1 MMMMM
6 ARFTSDSPTAPMR
19 LKEKA
24 FTLSQYNPE
33 TMPVLAII
41 GRPNVGKSTLLNR
54 FLGRRF
60 NIVDDQPGVTRDRSF
75 HPMVWNGKPFLVMD
89 TGGVHEEAEDPF
101 CKLINQQVKE
111 AIQEADALIFIVDG
125 KTGITED
132 DERLAK
138 WIRQSGK
145 PYRLV
150 VNKVDKIEEASLCF
164 EFYNLGMGDP
174 MAISAQQGSTTV
186 GDLLDTMITL
196 FPEHKKA
203 PPSPAVLAEEHPINI
218 ALVGRPNVGKS
229 SLLNA
234 IVGHNRTIVSD
245 ISGTTRDAID
255 IPFTYEDKPYL
266 LVDTAGIRRRT
277 KVDYGVELFSVDRSV
292 ESINKCD
299 IAVLVIDATE
309 PIADQDKRIFNK
321 ALEAGKGLIIAVN
334 KWDLVPNKTPKST
347 AEFHK
352 NLLAEVPSL
361 VFVPIVFI
369 SAMNQQRVHTV
380 LELAQTVYANSK
392 RRLGTSIV
400 NQVIG
405 DAVQQNLPAT
415 IKNRKLKILYAT
427 QVSSEP
433 PTFVLFVNDPKLMK
447 ESYQRYLERKMR
459 AAAEFEGV
467 PIRFLLKV
475 RSEKAR

>member
-1 MMMMM
+1 M
-6 ARFTSDSPTAPMR
+6 
-19 LKEKA
+19 
-24 FTLSQYNPE
+24 
-33 TMPVLAII
+33 
-41 GRPNVGKSTLLNR
+41 
-54 FLGRRF
+54 
-60 NIVDDQPGVTRDRSF
+60 
-75 HPMVWNGKPFLVMD
+75 
-89 TGGVHEEAEDPF
+89 
-101 CKLINQQVKE
+101 
-111 AIQEADALIFIVDG
+111 
-125 KTGITED
+125 
-132 DERLAK
+132 
-138 WIRQSGK
+138 
-145 PYRLV
+145 
-150 VNKVDKIEEASLCF
+150 VNKVDKIEETSLCF
-164 EFYNLGMGDP
+164 EFYNLGMGEP

-186 GDLLDTMITL
+186 GDLLDTMLTL
-196 FPEHKKA
+196 FPEHKQA
-203 PPSPAVLAEEHPINI
+203 PPSPAQLAEEHPINI

-392 RRLGTSIV
+392 RRLGTSVV

-427 QVSSEP
+427 QVSVEP

-459 AAAEFEGV
+459 EAAEFDGV

>member
-1 MMMMM
+1 MM
-6 ARFTSDSPTAPMR
+6 ARFTSDSPTAPAR
-19 LKEKA
+19 HKEKA
-24 FTLSQYNPE
+24 FTLSQYSPE

-89 TGGVHEEAEDPF
+89 TGGVHIAAEDPF
-101 CKLINQQVKE
+101 CTLINQQVQE
-111 AIQEADALIFIVDG
+111 AIQEADTLIFLVDG

-138 WIRQSGK
+138 WIRHSGK

-150 VNKVDKIEEASLCF
+150 VNKVDTIQETSLCF
-164 EFYNLGMGDP
+164 EFYNLGMGEP
-174 MAISAQQGSTTV
+174 MPISAQQGSTTV
-186 GDLLDTMITL
+186 GDLLDEMLTL
-196 FPEHKKA
+196 FPENKQA
-203 PPSPAVLAEEHPINI
+203 PPQPAELAEEHPINI
-218 ALVGRPNVGKS
+218 ALIGKPNVGKS

-266 LVDTAGIRRRT
+266 LVDTAGIRRKT
-277 KVDYGVELFSVDRSV
+277 KVEYGVELFSVDRSM
-292 ESINKCD
+292 ESIERCD
-299 IAVLVIDATE
+299 IAVLVVDATDDISE
-309 PIADQDKRIFNK
+309 QDKRIFNK
-321 ALEAGKGLIIAVN
+321 ALDAGKGLIIAVN
-334 KWDLVPNKTPKST
+334 KWDLIPNKTPKST
-347 AEFHK
+347 AEYK
-352 NLLAEVPSL
+352 KKLLAEVPSL
-361 VFVPIVFI
+361 SFVPLVFI
-369 SAMNQQRVHTV
+369 SSATKQRVHTV
-380 LELAQTVYANSK
+380 LEMAQVVYANSK

-427 QVSSEP
+427 QVSVEP

-459 AAAEFEGV
+459 EAAEFEGV
-467 PIRFLLKV
+467 PVRFLLKV
-475 RSEKAR
+475 RSEKART

>member
-1 MMMMM
+1 M
-6 ARFTSDSPTAPMR
+6 
-19 LKEKA
+19 
-24 FTLSQYNPE
+24 
-33 TMPVLAII
+33 
-41 GRPNVGKSTLLNR
+41 
-54 FLGRRF
+54 
-60 NIVDDQPGVTRDRSF
+60 
-75 HPMVWNGKPFLVMD
+75 
-89 TGGVHEEAEDPF
+89 
-101 CKLINQQVKE
+101 
-111 AIQEADALIFIVDG
+111 
-125 KTGITED
+125 
-132 DERLAK
+132 
-138 WIRQSGK
+138 
-145 PYRLV
+145 
-150 VNKVDKIEEASLCF
+150 
-164 EFYNLGMGDP
+164 
-174 MAISAQQGSTTV
+174 
-186 GDLLDTMITL
+186 
-196 FPEHKKA
+196 
-203 PPSPAVLAEEHPINI
+203 
-218 ALVGRPNVGKS
+218 
-229 SLLNA
+229 
-234 IVGHNRTIVSD
+234 
-245 ISGTTRDAID
+245 
-255 IPFTYEDKPYL
+255 
-266 LVDTAGIRRRT
+266 
-277 KVDYGVELFSVDRSV
+277 
-292 ESINKCD
+292 
-299 IAVLVIDATE
+299 
-309 PIADQDKRIFNK
+309 
-321 ALEAGKGLIIAVN
+321 
-334 KWDLVPNKTPKST
+334 PNKTPKST